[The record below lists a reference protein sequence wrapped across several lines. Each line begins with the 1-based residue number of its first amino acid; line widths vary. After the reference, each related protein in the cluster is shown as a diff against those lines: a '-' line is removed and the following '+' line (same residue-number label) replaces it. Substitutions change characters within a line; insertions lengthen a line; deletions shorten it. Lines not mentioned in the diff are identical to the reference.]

1 MANARKASCKVLPF
15 VTPQLSLEGRLEK
28 WFRGVMQ
35 SNEDLMA
42 ALERLRDAYKVRLA
56 DRPVTEADQVV
67 LLAVEV
73 TLNNARNAKTL

>member
-1 MANARKASCKVLPF
+1 MANSRKASCKVLPF
-15 VTPQLSLEGRLEK
+15 VAPQPSLEGRLEK

-56 DRPVTEADQVV
+56 ERAVTEADQVV